1 MPSLV
6 LTPRLTSDSLHLE
19 KAARQLGW
27 SVHRA
32 RRYQVPH
39 DIEDP
44 VVYGEVVFC
53 DSMAEMLGL
62 GLLEPSD
69 GWLAELP
76 HQYLLREVRAMS
88 HGDLR
93 KVRGRHFFK
102 PANDKVFEA
111 GIFEAGA
118 HVPYR
123 RIDPE
128 APVLVSEVVDFA
140 TEIRCYVLDRQLL
153 TAGVYAGK
161 TADAVCNEGIS
172 GPAVRDGLAHAA
184 RTEAVLYDEGWRWM
198 ESFLADQSVDMPSA
212 LVVDIGF
219 IEGRGWA
226 IVEANQGYCSGV
238 YTEGYATATA
248 SPGAD
253 PKKVLEVIARSGGL
267 RSKVTSDDRKWL
279 RP

>member
-6 LTPRLTSDSLHLE
+6 LTPRLTTDSLHLE

-27 SVHRA
+27 PVHRA

-44 VVYGEVVFC
+44 IVYGEVTFC
-53 DSMAEMLGL
+53 DVMAEMLGL

-69 GWLAELP
+69 NWLAELP
-76 HQYLLREVRAMS
+76 SQYLLREVRALA
-88 HGDLR
+88 HEDLR
-93 KVRGRHFFK
+93 VVRGRHFIK

-111 GIFEAGA
+111 GIFECGA

-128 APVLVSEVVDFA
+128 APVLVSEVVDFE
-140 TEIRCYVLDRQLL
+140 TEIRCYVLDRRLL

-161 TADAVCNEGIS
+161 AADAICREGTS
-172 GPAVRDGLAHAA
+172 GPEVLGGLAGAA

-198 ESFLADQSVDMPSA
+198 ESFLADDQVDMPSA
-212 LVVDIGF
+212 VVIDVGF

-238 YTEGYATATA
+238 YTEGYATATS

-267 RSKVTSDDRKWL
+267 RTNVGPDDRKWL